1 MIEIL
6 ACAIKNLSRKRF
18 RTFLTI
24 AGIAIGVASVVLI
37 STIGDVGKKVI
48 NDELDSLGIGS
59 IMIKTEKNA
68 KSTVLGADDLSQ
80 IQSVE
85 GVEDAIPIMMDVS
98 RLEAKNTQTDCV
110 VWGIDAGAKQVLS
123 LQALHGRLIAK
134 SDVASH
140 ASVCLVDEDFAK
152 ATYGRSNIVGKTLPI
167 TLGGTTIDCSVI
179 GVVKS
184 GASILQ
190 NLISDY
196 VPSFVYLPYST
207 IQQFSGKTSFD
218 QIAVKLAAGYDE
230 DEMGHQLVQT
240 LELKKGQPDSLVS
253 DNIAKQKEQLNSIL
267 NTVALV
273 LAAIAAIS
281 LLVAGL
287 GIMTVMLVSVS
298 ERTREIGIKKSIGSK
313 RYMIMLEF
321 MGEALAISVI
331 GSLAGSVIGSLIA
344 GAGCLL
350 FGLPVLLNPWL
361 ILFCI
366 GFAVATG
373 LVFGV
378 YPALQAARLKPV
390 DALRYE

>member
-59 IMIKTEKNA
+59 IMIKAEKNA

-123 LQALHGRLIAK
+123 LQALHGRLITK

-167 TLGGTTIDCSVI
+167 TLGGATIDCDVI

-184 GASILQ
+184 GASMLQ

-218 QIAVKLAAGYDE
+218 QIAVKLAAGLDE

-331 GSLAGSVIGSLIA
+331 GSLAGSVIGSLVA